1 MLGEVILDSE
11 DVNTVGAV
19 MEVGLSMVIVLVIR
33 SRSRTD
39 FFLLF
44 FKTYFPSLDLYYT
57 NLALPGFS
65 VVPKLRG
72 LVKIQSCLEKLSA
85 HRMSDYQILFLS
97 GLPGVQ

>member
-39 FFLLF
+39 FSSSFCQNIFSILRPILH
-44 FKTYFPSLDLYYT
+44 K
-57 NLALPGFS
+57 PGLTR
-65 VVPKLRG
+65 V
-72 LVKIQSCLEKLSA
+72 
-85 HRMSDYQILFLS
+85 LS
-97 GLPGVQ
+97 GSKITRFGSNSELFRKVICTPHV

>member
-33 SRSRTD
+33 SRSRKD

-44 FKTYFPSLDLYYT
+44 VKTYFPS
-57 NLALPGFS
+57 
-65 VVPKLRG
+65 
-72 LVKIQSCLEKLSA
+72 
-85 HRMSDYQILFLS
+85 
-97 GLPGVQ
+97 